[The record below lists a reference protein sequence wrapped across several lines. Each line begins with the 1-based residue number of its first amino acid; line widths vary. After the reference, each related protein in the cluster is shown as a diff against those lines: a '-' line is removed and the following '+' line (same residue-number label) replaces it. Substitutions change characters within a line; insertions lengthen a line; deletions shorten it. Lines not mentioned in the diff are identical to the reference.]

1 MKCLKY
7 TINMSTRNIQKW
19 ITIYMFNSKININI
33 TEYSIIIYSTEYSTE
48 YSIIYST
55 EYSIA

>member
-1 MKCLKY
+1 MDNY
-7 TINMSTRNIQKW
+7 N
-19 ITIYMFNSKININI
+19 MFNSKININI
-33 TEYSIIIYSTEYSTE
+33 TEYSIIYSTEYSTE